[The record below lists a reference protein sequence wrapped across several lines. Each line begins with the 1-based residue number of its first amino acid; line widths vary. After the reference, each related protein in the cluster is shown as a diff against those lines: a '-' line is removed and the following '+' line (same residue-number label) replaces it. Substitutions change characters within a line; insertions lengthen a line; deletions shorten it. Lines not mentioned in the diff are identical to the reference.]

1 MNFIQA
7 VASSE
12 KDYTANGAV
21 TPKSTGS
28 MVLDL
33 FSRLPTMRTASER
46 EIKLAFDKAWAEDP
60 LLTLKTLFYT
70 RDVRKG
76 QGERRVFRVL
86 WKYLLENEKAT
97 ALRNIGNVPIF
108 GRWDDLFEDLSND
121 TLEYIAECLD
131 LANDAE
137 KLDKPSFINLLYK
150 WLPSENTSS
159 KETCAKAKKIREYL
173 KLTSKSYRKMLT
185 AGRKKANI
193 IEALMSA
200 KKWDE
205 INYSH
210 VPSQASRIY
219 RKAFGKHDTER
230 YGEFIKKAL
239 TGEVKINSAVSYPY
253 EIVREYLK
261 KGSADDS
268 TLEALWRQLPDYVN
282 GDYSAIVVADVS
294 GSMTSPDYLPISV
307 CISLAM
313 YFAERNKN
321 GVFGNKFITFS
332 ERPELQDVTGRTLYQ
347 RIQNLSKAAWSM
359 NTDLMA
365 VFKLILNAAVKNQ
378 LPASEMPK
386 KIIIVSDMQFDQATR
401 NNKKSNFEKIEQMYA
416 EAGYAR
422 PTLVFWTVGSDSST
436 KTSPV
441 TMDENGTYLIAGCSP
456 SIFKNA
462 LNSVTTTP
470 YDLMVEVLNDDRYAS
485 VTI

>member
-7 VASSE
+7 VASSQ
-12 KDYTANGAV
+12 KGYTANGAA

-46 EIKLAFDKAWAEDP
+46 DIKYAFDKAYAEDP
-60 LLTLKTLFYT
+60 LLALKTLFYA

-86 WKYLLENEKAT
+86 WKYLLENEKAV
-97 ALRNIGNVPIF
+97 ALKNIGNVALF
-108 GRWDDLFEDLSND
+108 GRWDDLFENLSND

-131 LANDAE
+131 VAKNGEKDA
-137 KLDKPSFINLLYK
+137 KPSYINLLYK

-159 KETCAKAKKIREYL
+159 KETRAKAKKIREYL
-173 KLTSKSYRKMLT
+173 KLTSKAYRQMLT
-185 AGRKKANI
+185 AGRKTANI

-253 EIVREYLK
+253 EIVREVFK
-261 KGSADDS
+261 KGGEDS

-282 GDYSAIVVADVS
+282 GDYSAIVVADTS
-294 GSMTSPDYLPISV
+294 GSMHSPDYLPISV

-321 GVFGNKFITFS
+321 KVFGGKFITFS
-332 ERPELQDVTGRTLYQ
+332 ERPELQDVSGRTLSS
-347 RIQNLSKAAWSM
+347 RIQNLSRAHWDG
-359 NTDLMA
+359 NTNLMA
-365 VFKLILNAAVKNQ
+365 VFKLILGAAVKNQ
-378 LPASEMPK
+378 LPESEMPK
-386 KIIIVSDMQFDQATR
+386 KIIIVSDMQFDSATT
-401 NNKKSNFEKIEQMYA
+401 NNKKSNYEKIDQMYA

-470 YDLMVEVLNDDRYAS
+470 YDLMLEVLNDDRYAN